1 MESEIANAIGL
12 KYEPV
17 AIILTD
23 ERPEGAIQFKEGK
36 FGCVMSMLAATVQ
49 GKEAVFDRQTL
60 SCPGGATGLGFGN
73 RYENLF
79 GNLPGGMELYYY
91 SQSVGNEQWEI
102 GISTAELIKPFVTE
116 ELYDIFVHGE
126 KRRKT
131 PELVKDFL
139 KYLPI
144 TQLPFEYVVF
154 KPLKEVDIE
163 KEIPE
168 VVVYLVNIEQISNLV
183 GLANYSRGNDDNVI
197 IPCAAGCQLIGIYPF
212 REAKSKRPR
221 AVVGVDRHSSVQ
233 VKRQLK
239 EDLVTFAVPFTMFR
253 EMEANVPG
261 SFLESSA

>member
-12 KYEPV
+12 KHEPV

-23 ERPEGAIQFKEGK
+23 ERPKAAIQFKE
-36 FGCVMSMLAATVQ
+36 MLAATVR

-91 SQSVGNEQWEI
+91 SQSV
-102 GISTAELIKPFVTE
+102 LIKPFVTE
-116 ELYDIFVHGE
+116 EMYDIFVHGE

-144 TQLPFEYVVF
+144 TQLPLEYVVF
-154 KPLKEVDIE
+154 KPLKDVDIE

-168 VVVYLVNIEQISNLV
+168 VVVYLVNIEQISDLV
-183 GLANYSRGNDDNVI
+183 GLANYGRGSDDNVI
-197 IPCAAGCQLIGIYPF
+197 VPCAAGCQLIGIYPF

-233 VKRQLK
+233 IKRQLK
-239 EDLVTFAVPFTMFR
+239 EDLVTFAVPFIMFR
-253 EMEANVPG
+253 EMEENVPG
-261 SFLESSA
+261 SFLDSSA